1 VLLGEGGGDAEG
13 GGARTRQ
20 NSPPPPLPSVAA
32 ARSLAHSLNLPSPP
46 SFFSPLPHPIYRFEG
61 AEVCLFVK
69 DDPAPAPDAPRTHSA
84 AKARAKAAG
93 VLAKGG
99 AGVGV
104 SKIIGLSK
112 LKQKYEPHEAKR
124 ALCRAFDLFLA
135 DTRVLPMLPRALGKS
150 FFTAKKQPVPVELR
164 GGPGRDWAAAV
175 RKALDAT
182 YLHRGGG
189 TCVNI
194 RVGRTSQAPAEVA
207 ANAAAA
213 LAGALPHLVRGWSGV
228 RSILLKLAGSA
239 ALPVY
244 QSLEAA
250 AEEEAAVVVGAAA
263 AAPVVKAGKKV
274 TA

>member
-1 VLLGEGGGDAEG
+1 MEGEREGAAGDG
-13 GGARTRQ
+13 RGSTKHARAAAPL
-20 NSPPPPLPSVAA
+20 NPLSLPSI
-32 ARSLAHSLNLPSPP
+32 
-46 SFFSPLPHPIYRFEG
+46 SPLPHPIYRFDG

-69 DDPAPAPDAPRTHSA
+69 DDPAPTPGAPRGHTA

-93 VLAKGG
+93 VLGKAG

-194 RVGRTSQAPAEVA
+194 RVGRTSQEAGEIA

-213 LAGALPHLVRGWSGV
+213 LSGALPHLVRGWSGV
-228 RSILLKLAGSA
+228 RSVLLKLAGSA

-244 QSLEAA
+244 QSLEGAP
-250 AEEEAAVVVGAAA
+250 EEVEVEKVAAVPAAPRPLKGAAA
-263 AAPVVKAGKKV
+263 AAAVKKARKVKAL
-274 TA
+274 AAA

>member
-1 VLLGEGGGDAEG
+1 
-13 GGARTRQ
+13 
-20 NSPPPPLPSVAA
+20 
-32 ARSLAHSLNLPSPP
+32 
-46 SFFSPLPHPIYRFEG
+46 
-61 AEVCLFVK
+61 
-69 DDPAPAPDAPRTHSA
+69 
-84 AKARAKAAG
+84 

-104 SKIIGLSK
+104 SKVIGLSK

-124 ALCRAFDLFLA
+124 ALCRAYDLFLA

-194 RVGRTSQAPAEVA
+194 RVGRTSQEAGQVA

-228 RSILLKLAGSA
+228 RSVLLKLAGSA

-244 QSLEAA
+244 QSLEAGG
-250 AEEEAAVVVGAAA
+250 EEEVVVGGAAGGAAPAAPPPAKAGAGGRKKVKALAAA
-263 AAPVVKAGKKV
+263 
-274 TA
+274 